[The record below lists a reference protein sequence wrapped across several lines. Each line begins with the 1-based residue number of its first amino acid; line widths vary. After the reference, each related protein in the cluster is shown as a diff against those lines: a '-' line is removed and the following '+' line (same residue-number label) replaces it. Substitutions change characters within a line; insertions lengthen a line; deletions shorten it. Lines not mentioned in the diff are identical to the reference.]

1 MKKYFTFTIVLL
13 VQVSIIYGIY
23 KWSTSGDEKPAAPQ
37 TAAKP
42 EKEAQETPES
52 TISEASPKAE
62 TISTTEDTNAP
73 SLPLNYS
80 KAITG
85 NIASLPLSKAAKT
98 GMLVDLKS
106 REVLWNKKSKQP
118 APIASMTKMMTILL
132 IMEELKSN
140 PKITL
145 DTMVQVTR
153 ESSHI
158 GGSRVWLD
166 PKEQFTIRELL
177 KSMIVHSANDST
189 YLLAQYFA
197 DGDASAF
204 VVKMNE
210 KAKQLGLSA
219 SFTNTGGLP
228 EKKASDENMGSAQDM
243 VFLAEK
249 LLKYPFVLENNKLKS
264 IVFRPDSGKPL
275 NLLNTN
281 RLIRGDFPGVNGMK
295 TGFTGR
301 AGFCI
306 TATCDRNGKVLIAV
320 VTGFKNG
327 KERDKFVKQLLE
339 WGYRQKAGLPN
350 NLQKKS
356 DSSAIS
362 DPKPSETEKTYTVK
376 KGDTLNSI
384 SNAFYSSGS
393 NWKKIYNANKDQ
405 LSTPNSLKEGMILKI
420 PAL

>member
-1 MKKYFTFTIVLL
+1 MKKFLTFTIVLL

-23 KWSTSGDEKPAAPQ
+23 KWSTSGDDKAAPQQ
-37 TAAKP
+37 TAAKQEKAGEKPP
-42 EKEAQETPES
+42 ETASDTAK
-52 TISEASPKAE
+52 SEAITK
-62 TISTTEDTNAP
+62 EDTDTP
-73 SLPLNYS
+73 PQPLNYS
-80 KAITG
+80 KALAG
-85 NIASLPLSKAAKT
+85 DIASLPLSKAAKT
-98 GMLVDLKS
+98 GMLVDLNT
-106 REVLWNKKSKQP
+106 REVLWDKKAKQSV
-118 APIASMTKMMTILL
+118 PIASMTKMMTILL
-132 IMEELKSN
+132 VMEELKNN

-145 DTMVQVTR
+145 DTMVQVTN

-197 DGDASAF
+197 FGDASAF

-210 KAKQLGLSA
+210 KAKQMGLSA
-219 SFTNTGGLP
+219 TFTNTGGLP
-228 EKKASDENMGSAQDM
+228 EKKASDENRANAQDM

-249 LLKYPFVLENNKLKS
+249 LLKYPLVLENNKLKS

-281 RLIRGDFPGVNGMK
+281 RLIRGDFPGINGMK
-295 TGFTGR
+295 TGFTAR

-306 TATCDRNGKVLIAV
+306 TATCDRNGKVLVAV

-339 WGYRQKAGLPN
+339 WGYRQKTAKEITGSKTTS
-350 NLQKKS
+350 QKKKK
-356 DSSAIS
+356 DSS
-362 DPKPSETEKTYTVK
+362 K
-376 KGDTLNSI
+376 
-384 SNAFYSSGS
+384 
-393 NWKKIYNANKDQ
+393 
-405 LSTPNSLKEGMILKI
+405 MI
-420 PAL
+420 